1 MNGCTDPNAF
11 NYLSGANVD
20 AGNCLYFGCIDPTA
34 INYDPNAIIGCDIT
48 GINSCCEYDT
58 GPGESG
64 GGTAMGAPMP
74 TSTSLAEIVTNL
86 DIPRSPQVTSEEEE
100 EEELL
105 RRRRN
110 IRTNRTNY

>member
-1 MNGCTDPNAF
+1 
-11 NYLSGANVD
+11 
-20 AGNCLYFGCIDPTA
+20 
-34 INYDPNAIIGCDIT
+34 
-48 GINSCCEYDT
+48 
-58 GPGESG
+58 
-64 GGTAMGAPMP
+64 MGAPMP

-110 IRTNRTNY
+110 TRTNRTNY